1 MTTTTIDI
9 KINFAKIMETLL
21 FEGRTDLAL
30 NIYNNKKKCICEK
43 EYYEIFK
50 NLCNGGKMNEAYWMH
65 SIMSSHFNIAKNDD
79 ELFKNAIANKNIE
92 QLLLFHLINP
102 SKYVLNVSIA
112 K

>member
-1 MTTTTIDI
+1 
-9 KINFAKIMETLL
+9 
-21 FEGRTDLAL
+21 
-30 NIYNNKKKCICEK
+30 
-43 EYYEIFK
+43 
-50 NLCNGGKMNEAYWMH
+50 MNEAYWMH

-102 SKYVLNVSIA
+102 SRYILNVSIA